1 MPDFRKALRD
11 DRVYFFDGGYG
22 TLLQGRGLPAGMSP
36 ELFGLESPEVI
47 KAVHQDYVSAG
58 ANVLTTNTFGGSRL
72 KLGPD
77 TDVIGLNREMAL
89 LARSVAGDTV
99 FVAGSVGPTGHFVQ
113 PLGEMTFKEMVEV
126 YKEQIQGLVEGGV
139 DLILGETHF
148 DLAEAKAVVVAT
160 REVCDLPVALSMTFE
175 SPSAC
180 LTGSSPLTF
189 IDTMQNMGVELM
201 GTNCSAGPEQI
212 YDVLKSMQP
221 RLSSPLLV
229 EANAGLPELDENRNT
244 VFRLQPEPF
253 AKQSV
258 RFLEVGAK
266 FIGGCCGT
274 TPDHI
279 RALKNIVGDAKWKRP
294 VPEDDCQMV
303 LTSRAQSVKIGF
315 DQRGVII
322 GERIN
327 PTGKKVLSAELQKGQ
342 FTEAMKFA
350 AEQIAAGAPVLDIN
364 VGAPLVDEVKT
375 LPALVK
381 EVMAQFPAPLSID
394 STNPDAVE
402 AALWNYAG
410 SPLVNSISGEPGRM
424 ERLGPLCKKFGAPF
438 ILLPI
443 IGSKLPFT
451 CAERIEVVSKL
462 LEEADSYGIPRR
474 LIMVDALALTV
485 SSKPEA
491 ARHCLDFIKHCKE
504 EWNLPTVLGLSNVSF
519 GLPARELLNSSFLT
533 LCQGQGLCAF
543 IANPN
548 SSRLRESL
556 YSAEV
561 LLARDPQAEQFI
573 EQYAGW
579 TPSGD
584 GGQATGGGQSQG
596 KSKAGA
602 ENLFEAVVSGD
613 RGGILELVERDL
625 AGGRDPFAL
634 VNDDLIPAI
643 MEVGEKYER
652 KEYFLPQL
660 LQSAETLQKAFEKL
674 KPLLEASGGKQK
686 QDVIVMATVEGDIHD
701 IGKNIVCLMLRN
713 HGFDVVDLGKDV
725 PASTIVDVAQEKGAK
740 IIGLSALMTTTMV
753 KMEDTIALLK
763 ERNLDIK
770 VMIGGAVITGG
781 FSESIG
787 ADGWSTDAVAAVKVA
802 KNLLQ

>member
-1 MPDFRKALRD
+1 MPDFRKALSD
-11 DRVYFFDGGYG
+11 DKVYFFDGGYG

-36 ELFGLESPEVI
+36 EIFGLQSPDVI
-47 KAVHQDYVSAG
+47 KSVHKDYVAAG
-58 ANVLTTNTFGGSRL
+58 ANVLTTNTFGGSRP
-72 KLGPD
+72 KLGAD
-77 TDVIGLNREMAL
+77 VDVIGLNREMAL
-89 LARSVAGDTV
+89 IARSVAGDNV
-99 FVAGSVGPTGHFVQ
+99 FVGGSVGPTGYFVQ
-113 PLGEMTFKEMVEV
+113 PLGEMTFKEMVEI
-126 YKEQIQGLVEGGV
+126 YKEQIQGLVEGGI

-148 DLAEAKAVVVAT
+148 DLAEARAVVIAA

-175 SPSAC
+175 SPAAC
-180 LTGSSPLTF
+180 LTGTSPQTF

-201 GTNCSAGPEQI
+201 GTNCSAGPEQM
-212 YDVLKSMQP
+212 YDVLKSMQT
-221 RLSSPLLV
+221 RLTSPLLA

-253 AKQSV
+253 AKQSA
-258 RFLEVGAK
+258 RFVEVGAK

-279 RALKNIVGDAKWKRP
+279 KALRNAVGNATWMRP
-294 VPEDDCQMV
+294 VPQEDCQMV
-303 LTSRAQSVKIGF
+303 LTSRAQTVKIGF
-315 DQRGVII
+315 EQRGVII

-327 PTGKKVLSAELQKGQ
+327 PTGKKVLSAELQNGQ

-350 AEQIAAGAPVLDIN
+350 AEQLLAGAPVLDVN
-364 VGAPLVDEVKT
+364 VGAPMVDEVKI
-375 LPALVK
+375 LPALAK
-381 EVMAQFPAPLSID
+381 EIMAQHPAPLSID

-402 AALWNYAG
+402 AALWTYAG
-410 SPLVNSISGEPGRM
+410 SPLVNSISGEAGRM

-443 IGSKLPFT
+443 IGTKLPFT

-462 LEEADSYGIPRR
+462 LKQADSYGIPRR

-491 ARHCLDFIKHCKE
+491 ARHCLDFIRHCKE

-533 LCQGQGLCAF
+533 LCQGQGLSAF

-573 EQYAGW
+573 AQYSGW
-579 TPSGD
+579 TPAGE
-584 GGQATGGGQSQG
+584 GGQATGQNSGP
-596 KSKAGA
+596 KKVGA
-602 ENLFEAVVSGD
+602 DNLFDAVVTGD
-613 RGGILELVERDL
+613 RGGILDLVNRELD
-625 AGGRDPFAL
+625 AGRDPFVL
-634 VNDDLIPAI
+634 VNDELIPAI

-674 KPLLEASGGKQK
+674 KPLLEAAGGQK
-686 QDVIVMATVEGDIHD
+686 VQDVVVMATVEGDIHD

-725 PASTIVDVAQEKGAK
+725 TAEKIVDAAQEKGAK

-753 KMEDTIALLK
+753 RMEDTIKLLK
-763 ERNLDIK
+763 ERELDIK

-781 FSESIG
+781 FCDSIG
-787 ADGWSTDAVAAVKVA
+787 ADGWSTDAVAAVKLA
-802 KNLLQ
+802 KRLVQ

>member
-1 MPDFRKALRD
+1 MPDFRKALGD
-11 DRVYFFDGGYG
+11 GRVYFFDGGYG
-22 TLLQGRGLPAGMSP
+22 TFLQSRGLPAGMSP
-36 ELFGLESPEVI
+36 EVFGLERPDVI
-47 KAVHQDYVSAG
+47 KSVHQDYVDAG
-58 ANVLTTNTFGGSRL
+58 ANVLTTNTFGGSRP
-72 KLGPD
+72 KLGAD
-77 TDVIGLNREMAL
+77 VDVIALNREMAL
-89 LARSVAGDTV
+89 LARSIAGDTV
-99 FVAGSVGPTGHFVQ
+99 FVGGSVGPTGHFVQ
-113 PLGEMTFKEMVEV
+113 PLGEMTFKEMVEI

-148 DLAEAKAVVVAT
+148 DLAEARAVVIAA
-160 REVCDLPVALSMTFE
+160 REVCDLPVAISMTFE

-180 LTGSSPLTF
+180 LTGTSPLTF
-189 IDTMQNMGVELM
+189 VDAMQNMGVELM

-212 YDVLKSMQP
+212 FEVLKNMQP

-244 VFRLQPEPF
+244 VFRLKPEPF
-253 AKQSV
+253 AEQSV

-274 TPDHI
+274 GPDHI
-279 RALKNIVGDAKWKRP
+279 RALRAAVGDARWKRP
-294 VPEDDCQMV
+294 VPQDDCQMV
-303 LTSRAQSVKIGF
+303 LTSRGESVAIGF
-315 DQRGVII
+315 EQRGVII

-327 PTGKKVLSAELQKGQ
+327 PTGKKVLIAELQKGQ

-350 AEQIAAGAPVLDIN
+350 EEQVTAGAPVLDVN
-364 VGAPLVDEVKT
+364 VGAPMVDEVQT
-375 LPALVK
+375 LPALTK
-381 EVMAQFPAPLSID
+381 EIFAQYSAPLSID

-402 AALWNYAG
+402 AALWEYPG
-410 SPLVNSISGEPGRM
+410 TPLVNSISGEPGRM

-451 CAERIEVVSKL
+451 CEERIEVVSNL
-462 LEEADSYGIPRR
+462 LKQADEIGIPRR

-485 SSKPEA
+485 SSKPTA
-491 ARHCLDFIKHCKE
+491 ARHCLDFIRHCKE

-533 LCQGQGLCAF
+533 LCQGQGMCAF

-548 SSRLRESL
+548 SSRLREAL

-573 EQYAGW
+573 EKFSDW

-584 GGQATGGGQSQG
+584 NSGGSGVGG
-596 KSKAGA
+596 SKAPDKSGA
-602 ENLFEAVVSGD
+602 DNLFDAVVKGD
-613 RGGILELVERDL
+613 RGNIVALVERDL
-625 AGGRDPFAL
+625 EAGRKPFEL
-634 VNDDLIPAI
+634 VNGDLIPAI
-643 MEVGEKYER
+643 MEVGEKYES

-674 KPLLEASGGKQK
+674 KPLLEEEGGDQEK
-686 QDVIVMATVEGDIHD
+686 DTIIMATVEGDIHD

-713 HGFDVVDLGKDV
+713 HGFNVIDLGKDV
-725 PASTIVDVAQEKGAK
+725 PAENIVKAVQEHQAK
-740 IIGLSALMTTTMV
+740 IVGLSALMTTTMV
-753 KMEDTIALLK
+753 RMEDTINLLK
-763 ERNLDIK
+763 ERGLNTK

-781 FSESIG
+781 FCDSIG

-802 KNLLQ
+802 KQLLQ

>member
-1 MPDFRKALRD
+1 MPDFRKALND
-11 DRVYFFDGGYG
+11 GRVYFFDGGYG
-22 TLLQGRGLPAGMSP
+22 TFLQSRGLPAGMSP
-36 ELFGLESPEVI
+36 ELFGLHSPEVI
-47 KAVHQDYVSAG
+47 RSVHQDYVDAG
-58 ANVLTTNTFGGSRL
+58 ADVLTTNTFGGSRP
-72 KLGPD
+72 KLGAD
-77 TDVIGLNREMAL
+77 ADVVGLNREMARI
-89 LARSVAGDTV
+89 ARSVAGDRI
-99 FVAGSVGPTGHFVQ
+99 FVAGSVGPTGHFVR
-113 PLGEMTFKEMVEV
+113 PLGELTFREMVEI
-126 YKEQIQGLVEGGV
+126 YKEQIRGLAEGGA

-148 DLAEAKAVVVAT
+148 DLAEARAVVIAA
-160 REVCDLPVALSMTFE
+160 REVCDLPVGISMTFE

-180 LTGSSPLTF
+180 LTGTSPLTF

-212 YDVLKSMQP
+212 FEALQNMKP

-244 VFRLQPEPF
+244 VFRLKPEPF
-253 AKQSV
+253 AEQSA
-258 RFLEVGAK
+258 RFLDIGAK

-274 TPDHI
+274 GPDHI
-279 RALKNIVGDAKWKRP
+279 RALRAAVGEASWKRP

-303 LTSRAQSVKIGF
+303 LTSRSSSVPIGF
-315 DQRGVII
+315 EQRGVII

-327 PTGKKVLSAELQKGQ
+327 PTGKKVLIAELQKGQ

-350 AEQIAAGAPVLDIN
+350 EEQLNAGAPVLDVN
-364 VGAPLVDEVKT
+364 VGAPMVDEVEI
-375 LPALVK
+375 LPALTR
-381 EVMAQFPAPLSID
+381 EIFARHPAPLSID

-402 AALWNYAG
+402 AALWEYPG

-424 ERLGPLCKKFGAPF
+424 ERLGPLCRKFGAPF

-451 CAERIEVVSKL
+451 CEEKVQVVSDL
-462 LEEADSYGIPRR
+462 LKQADDYGIPRR

-485 SSKPEA
+485 SSKPTA
-491 ARHCLDFIKHCKE
+491 ARHCLDFIRHCRE

-519 GLPARELLNSSFLT
+519 GLPARELLNSTFLT

-561 LLARDPQAEQFI
+561 LLARDKQAEQYI
-573 EQYAGW
+573 ENFSGW

-584 GGQATGGGQSQG
+584 GGNTSSGGPAG
-596 KSKAGA
+596 KKDKSGA
-602 ENLFEAVVSGD
+602 DNLFDAVVKGD
-613 RGGILELVERDL
+613 RGRIVSLIERDL
-625 AGGRDPFAL
+625 DGGRDPFAL
-634 VNDDLIPAI
+634 VNEDLIPAI
-643 MEVGEKYER
+643 MDVGEKYER

-660 LQSAETLQKAFEKL
+660 LQSAETLQKGFVKL
-674 KPLLEASGGKQK
+674 KPLLEAAGGAEPKET
-686 QDVIVMATVEGDIHD
+686 IVMATVEGDIHD

-713 HGFDVVDLGKDV
+713 HGYNVVDLGKDV
-725 PASTIVDVAQEKGAK
+725 PAEAIVDSAVEHGAK

-753 KMEDTIALLK
+753 RMEDTVKLIR
-763 ERNLDIK
+763 ERGLDMK

-781 FSESIG
+781 FCDSIG

-802 KNLLQ
+802 KELLQ

>member
-1 MPDFRKALRD
+1 MPDFRKALGD
-11 DRVYFFDGGYG
+11 GRVYFFDGGYG
-22 TLLQGRGLPAGMSP
+22 TFLQSRGLPAGMSP
-36 ELFGLESPEVI
+36 EIFGLESPEVI
-47 KAVHQDYVSAG
+47 KSVHQDYVDAG
-58 ANVLTTNTFGGSRL
+58 ANVLTTNTFGGSRP
-72 KLGPD
+72 KLGA
-77 TDVIGLNREMAL
+77 DVDVVGLNREMAMI
-89 LARSVAGDTV
+89 ARSVAGDRV
-99 FVAGSVGPTGHFVQ
+99 FVGGSVGPTGHFVR
-113 PLGEMTFKEMVEV
+113 PLGEMTLKEMVEI

-148 DLAEAKAVVVAT
+148 DLAEARAVVIAA
-160 REVCDLPVALSMTFE
+160 REVCDLPVAISMTFE
-175 SPSAC
+175 SPNAC

-212 YDVLKSMQP
+212 YEVLKNMQP

-253 AKQSV
+253 AEQSA
-258 RFLEVGAK
+258 RFVEVGAK

-274 TPDHI
+274 GPDHI
-279 RALKNIVGDAKWKRP
+279 RALRNAVSDAGWQRP
-294 VPEDDCQMV
+294 VPSDDCQMV
-303 LTSRAQSVKIGF
+303 LTSRSRSVAIGF
-315 DQRGVII
+315 EQRGAII

-327 PTGKKVLSAELQKGQ
+327 PTGKKVLIEELQKGQ

-350 AEQIAAGAPVLDIN
+350 EEQLSAGAPILDVN
-364 VGAPLVDEVKT
+364 VGAPMVDEVEI
-375 LPALVK
+375 LPALTR
-381 EVMAQFPAPLSID
+381 EIFAQHPAPLSID

-402 AALWNYAG
+402 AALWEYPG

-443 IGSKLPFT
+443 VGSKLPFT
-451 CAERIEVVSKL
+451 CEEKVQVVSEL
-462 LEEADSYGIPRR
+462 LRQADEIGIPRR

-485 SSKPEA
+485 SSKPTA
-491 ARHCLDFIKHCKE
+491 ARHCLDFIRHCRE

-519 GLPARELLNSSFLT
+519 GLPARELLNSTFLT

-548 SSRLRESL
+548 SARLQESL
-556 YSAEV
+556 HSAEV
-561 LLARDPQAEQFI
+561 LLARDPQAEQYI
-573 EQYAGW
+573 ENYADW

-584 GGQATGGGQSQG
+584 GGSASGAGGGSKKE
-596 KSKAGA
+596 KSGA
-602 ENLFEAVVSGD
+602 ENLFDAVVKGD
-613 RGGILELVERDL
+613 RGSIVGLIERDL
-625 AGGRDPFAL
+625 EGGRDPFAL
-634 VNDDLIPAI
+634 VNEDLIPAI
-643 MEVGEKYER
+643 MDVGEKYER

-660 LQSAETLQKAFEKL
+660 LQSAETLQKGFVKL
-674 KPLLEASGGKQK
+674 KPLLEAAGGEDEK
-686 QDVIVMATVEGDIHD
+686 DTIIMATVEGDIHD
-701 IGKNIVCLMLRN
+701 IGKNIVCLMLKN
-713 HGFDVVDLGKDV
+713 HGYNVVDLGKDV
-725 PASTIVDVAQEKGAK
+725 PAEDIVNAAVEHGAK

-753 KMEDTIALLK
+753 RMEDTIKLIK
-763 ERNLDIK
+763 ERGLDMK

-781 FSESIG
+781 FCDSIG

-802 KNLLQ
+802 KDLLQ